1 MRISDWS
8 SDVCSSDLD
17 EAHEESLQAVA
28 TVFRAIIVRVVF
40 GFHRGQLADRDLEI
54 GPRYGVRRLKA
65 DATFIWLPVL
75 MDGAD
80 AAVLIEVELEMRH
93 LTLLDPS
100 VFVTRYPSGNHGCGC
115 AAARRANPVPRRSV
129 RRRRARA
136 RSRHRPAR

>member
-1 MRISDWS
+1 MEVDIKKS
-8 SDVCSSDLD
+8 LGPD

-75 MDGAD
+75 LAGAD
-80 AAVLIEVELEMRH
+80 AAVLIRSEE
-93 LTLLDPS
+93 
-100 VFVTRYPSGNHGCGC
+100 
-115 AAARRANPVPRRSV
+115 RRVGKECVSTC
-129 RRRRARA
+129 
-136 RSRHRPAR
+136 RSRWWPYLSKHKYHDNISVSKLQTTQHHPT